1 MPAMKIEAC
10 VRCGRAVK
18 TAENINESGEPCVV
32 AYTVLRTSGVR
43 PMVRASARRRIVCM
57 PCGISIGLGPSP
69 NNGAFNEDIYEGCV
83 ELATKNPSLA
93 GVALEQ
99 KINPP
104 SRPRLMPGSKPDDT
118 LGPNQIKEPL
128 AS

>member
-1 MPAMKIEAC
+1 MKIEGC

-32 AYTVLRTSGVR
+32 AYTMLRTSGVR
-43 PMVRASARRRIVCM
+43 PMVRAGARRRILCM
-57 PCGISIGLGPSP
+57 PCAISIGLGPAP
-69 NNGAFNEDIYEGCV
+69 QNGVFNEDIYEGCI
-83 ELATKNPSLA
+83 ELTTKNPGLA
-93 GVALEQ
+93 AVACEQ

-104 SRPRLMPGSKPDDT
+104 TRPRLMPGSKPDES
-118 LGPNQIKEPL
+118 LAPKPMKEPL